1 MMTSGDAR
9 RRIELVENGPGCNVA
24 LDPETGLALAQTG
37 FIDARH
43 IPGTRVW
50 DLQPLSKV
58 GAVALGS
65 LEVHVS
71 PKIPINR
78 VIFLLESSLKS
89 ARWRDDTVDVA
100 PADDLLLAVVASF
113 ERLASRA
120 LQQGVLQGY
129 RTVEEA
135 IPVVRGRLRESDQIR
150 RRFALPVPVEVR
162 YDDFTVDT
170 AENRLLRAA
179 ITICRRLPILD
190 RRLRHRLQRLDLI
203 LAGVSPAHRGAPLEG
218 WAPSR
223 LNARFHSALFLAEV
237 IVKASSFE
245 LSGTGLAV
253 SGFVIDMAKV
263 FEDFLCAHLGK
274 LLLQAGGRVATQD
287 PWHLDV
293 GRTVRMKPDL
303 VWYADTSGPSAV
315 VDAKYKAEKPAGFP
329 DADLYQMF
337 AYCTALRLP
346 LGYLVYAKGN
356 ATGATHHVRDTDVEI
371 RARTIDLCEPPTGL
385 LAQLDKI
392 ASEIIHGANP
402 AASHADRRTA
412 LRSR

>member
-1 MMTSGDAR
+1 MDFGAKR
-9 RRIELVENGPGCNVA
+9 RRVDLVENGPG
-24 LDPETGLALAQTG
+24 LDVVLDIETGMALAQTG
-37 FIDARH
+37 FIDARL
-43 IPGTRVW
+43 IPGTRAW
-50 DLQPLSKV
+50 TLQPLSKV
-58 GAVALGS
+58 GTVALGS
-65 LEVHVS
+65 VEVHVR
-71 PKIPINR
+71 PKVPISR

-89 ARWRDDTVDVA
+89 ARWRDDTVNVA
-100 PADDLLLAVVASF
+100 PAEDLLLAVVDSF

-120 LQQGVLQGY
+120 LQQGLLQGY
-129 RTVEEA
+129 RTVDEA

-179 ITICRRLPILD
+179 VTICRRLPILD
-190 RRLRHRLQRLDLI
+190 RRLRHRLQRLDLL

-245 LSGTGLAV
+245 RSGTGLAV

-329 DADLYQMF
+329 DADLYQML

-346 LGYLVYAKGN
+346 TGYLIYAKGN
-356 ATGATHHVRDTDVEI
+356 AAGATHHVRHADVEI
-371 RARTIDLCEPPTGL
+371 RAVTIDLSEQPTGL

-392 ASEIIHGANP
+392 ASEIVDGACP
-402 AASHADRRTA
+402 AAPPADRQMA
-412 LRSR
+412 SRHL